1 MTSVLILGF
10 LVGSLAVGGVAHFL
24 AGVHGA
30 KVKVF
35 NKQTPAVVGVFW
47 GWLELVGAALLWHV
61 APMAG
66 HPRATF
72 VAVAVG
78 VLVAGK
84 VMSLNWL
91 GKLVHKK

>member
-10 LVGSLAVGGVAHFL
+10 LVGALTVGGVAHFL

-35 NKQTPAVVGVFW
+35 GKQVPVTVGVFW

-61 APMAG
+61 APMAT
-66 HPRATF
+66 HPR
-72 VAVAVG
+72 
-78 VLVAGK
+78 L
-84 VMSLNWL
+84 L
-91 GKLVHKK
+91 